1 MVMVVAVEEKRK
13 DAVKQ
18 EIEVE
23 EGEKGTKSRMAS
35 RRTKTVMWMQNV
47 YL

>member
-1 MVMVVAVEEKRK
+1 MVVAVEEKRE
-13 DAVKQ
+13 DAVKR

-23 EGEKGTKSRMAS
+23 EEEKGTKSRMPS

>member
-23 EGEKGTKSRMAS
+23 EGEKGTKSRTPS